1 MSDEQIE
8 NDSSQVDEKDQI
20 PTSQDQAD
28 PAVSANSKT
37 DTTQSSDDVRERLV
51 QELLQ
56 SPVEETETPAAE
68 PEVTDTDDEDDEADV
83 ASEVKSE
90 EKPKDEAQELAE
102 NENLGARTKRVITT
116 LRQKAAFGD
125 LITTTLTDA
134 GIKPEEFANWTN
146 LAARLKKGDLTAV
159 NELVATAKAFGYK
172 EPTIVQEKPKTID
185 DVAEEIYKA
194 EFAAEVQDLNISE
207 SLARKQSRKLA
218 EVKAKEVPEETRR
231 QPETKQ
237 QPVENV
243 NPIRDHALKA
253 INDLESKFKTSVADY
268 DKLAPKIVERL
279 RSEYGNS
286 DPIYWVAG
294 YQTIVNEEIRKSK
307 PAPAPQ
313 KAPIKPVAGTQIR
326 PTAVAAPAA
335 KTGNTRDDLVNRLL
349 KEL

>member
-8 NDSSQVDEKDQI
+8 NDSSQVDDKDQI

-28 PAVSANSKT
+28 PAVSANSET
-37 DTTQSSDDVRERLV
+37 DTTQSSENVRERLV

-56 SPVEETETPAAE
+56 TPVEETETPAAE
-68 PEVTDTDDEDDEADV
+68 PEATETEDEDEEADV
-83 ASEVKSE
+83 APEVKSE

-172 EPTIVQEKPKTID
+172 EPTIVQEKPKTLD

-207 SLARKQSRKLA
+207 SLARKQARKLA
-218 EVKAKEVPEETRR
+218 EVKAKEVPEETRK
-231 QPETKQ
+231 QPETN
-237 QPVENV
+237 ENV

-279 RSEYGNS
+279 RNEYGNA

-294 YQTIVNEEIRKSK
+294 FQTIVNEEIRKSK